1 MFTPE
6 TYEKKFGINFST
18 LTQTNPYEQKSA
30 EALGCPFLYE
40 ASTSRLVLTSLPDPS
55 LEGDPRYKMGAEM
68 DKDGTLTP
76 ILITKDN
83 HHRPY
88 PIFYAKGF
96 IDIALNYFSGN
107 IRMVKLDYINSR
119 YIHAMYDQFFA
130 FLGINNHDP
139 ESALRQTTIAKRIIE
154 NGYTNV
160 SAAANNDYHSP
171 LDGDKLTFWLSK

>member
-18 LTQTNPYEQKSA
+18 LTRTNPYEQKSA

-55 LEGDPRYKMGAEM
+55 LEGDPRYSMSAELN
-68 DKDGTLTP
+68 KEGILTP
-76 ILITKDN
+76 ILITWSEG
-83 HHRPY
+83 HGYY

-96 IDIALNYFSGN
+96 IDIALNYFSGS
-107 IRMVKLDYINSR
+107 IRKVKLDYINSR
-119 YIHAMYDQFFA
+119 YIHAMYDQFFTL
-130 FLGINNHDP
+130 LGVNKHDP
-139 ESALRQTTIAKRIIE
+139 EIAFRQTTLAKRIIK

-160 SAAANNDYHSP
+160 SAATSNDYHSP
-171 LDGDKLTFWLSK
+171 LDGDELTFWLSK